1 MANLKEVR
9 NRITSVSS
17 TQQITN
23 AMKMVSAAKLKR
35 ATNAIVDLRP
45 YANKLKDILSNLS
58 ASIEGNASPYLD
70 NRSPE
75 KVLIVVVSSN
85 RGLAG
90 AFNANVMKATNLLIS
105 QKYSEQ
111 RKKGNVSILAIGKR
125 GHEYFSR
132 LNYPLI
138 GNHTE
143 LFSQLNFENTSLI
156 TEAIMKGFVDHEYD
170 RVEIVYNQ
178 FKNAAVQILA
188 TEQLLP

>member
-45 YANKLKDILSNLS
+45 YASKLKEILSNLS
-58 ASIEGNASPYLD
+58 ASVEGNTSPYLE

-75 KVLIVVVSSN
+75 KVLIVVITSN

-90 AFNANVMKATNLLIS
+90 AFNANVIKAANLLIS

-111 RKKGNVSILAIGKR
+111 HKKGNISILAIGKR
-125 GHEYFSR
+125 GHDHFLR
-132 LNYPLI
+132 QNYTLI

-143 LFSQLNFENTSLI
+143 LFSQLNFENTSVI
-156 TEAIMKGFVDHEYD
+156 TE
-170 RVEIVYNQ
+170 
-178 FKNAAVQILA
+178 
-188 TEQLLP
+188 